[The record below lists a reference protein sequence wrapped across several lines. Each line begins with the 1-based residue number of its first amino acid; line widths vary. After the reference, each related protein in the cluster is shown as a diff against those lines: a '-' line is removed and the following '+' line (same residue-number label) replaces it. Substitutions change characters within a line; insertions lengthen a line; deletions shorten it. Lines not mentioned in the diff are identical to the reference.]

1 MDLKISLLQYF
12 NEQGF
17 KVLKT
22 SLNQYSISFIGYVV
36 DKKFVEI
43 SNGRSKFTV
52 RFYLPFLDKD
62 CKKLLDEIGT
72 RKDLYNGVIHV
83 DVYNVGDSI
92 NRVKAIAT
100 AVINSG
106 LQY

>member
-22 SLNQYSISFIGYVV
+22 SLNQYSISFIGHVI
-36 DKKFVEI
+36 DKKFIEI
-43 SNGRSKFTV
+43 SNGRSEFTV
-52 RFYLPFLDKD
+52 RFYLPFLDKN

-83 DVYNVGDSI
+83 NTYKVGDSI
-92 NRVKAIAT
+92 NRIKMVAT
-100 AVINSG
+100 SVINSG
-106 LQY
+106 LQF